1 MNQRVKG
8 NDRELDRIVFFS
20 DAVFAIAITLL
31 VLSIEVPQIPENL
44 VAEEL
49 PDQLFDLGRNMLS
62 YVISFLVI
70 FSFWTVH
77 HSIFSSIRGYDR
89 GLLWLNGLFLMAVA
103 FLPFPSALLGEYGD
117 QQLVVAI
124 YAGSMAVTRLLL
136 SAVWWYA
143 SMGQRLIVS
152 GLDPGLI
159 RAHHIR
165 GVVIPL
171 IFLIS
176 IGISFFSV
184 RVAIYSWVLL
194 AFGNFVG
201 LRMLYRRYQG

>member
-1 MNQRVKG
+1 MNQRIKG
-8 NDRELDRIVFFS
+8 SDRELDRIVFFS

-49 PDQLFDLGRNMLS
+49 PNQLFGLWRNMLS

-70 FSFWTVH
+70 FSFWIVH
-77 HSIFSSIRGYDR
+77 HSIFSNIRGYDR

-143 SMGQRLIVS
+143 SIGRRLIVS
-152 GLDPGLI
+152 DLDPGLI
-159 RAHHIR
+159 RAHHVR

-184 RVAIYSWVLL
+184 RVAIFSWVLL
-194 AFGNFVG
+194 AFGNVVG
-201 LRMLYRRYQG
+201 LRKLHRRYRR